1 MEHGS
6 KNKSM
11 KNHNR
16 KHYRDLWRAMSLYMS
31 MIVSSCSSLRIFS
44 SSKSIRISWSILCP
58 LRDLHK
64 GKTRLM
70 TEKHAHLTSFI
81 LFGKLRTE
89 TSEHIFEY
97 ALVSVGL
104 IVFKYSSFCLISP
117 WRTFC
122 WAWFLAWSF
131 NSLSTLILWLQFFA
145 RFCSAWYFIW
155 PGVGILHALSGYL

>member
-31 MIVSSCSSLRIFS
+31 MIVSSCSTLRIFS
-44 SSKSIRISWSILCP
+44 SSKSIRISWSILFP

-81 LFGKLRTE
+81 LFGKYGPKLQNTFLIMLWSVLVWLYLN
-89 TSEHIFEY
+89 THIFLFDF
-97 ALVSVGL
+97 ALKNFLLSLVLSL
-104 IVFKYSSFCLISP
+104 II
-117 WRTFC
+117 
-122 WAWFLAWSF
+122 
-131 NSLSTLILWLQFFA
+131 
-145 RFCSAWYFIW
+145 
-155 PGVGILHALSGYL
+155 